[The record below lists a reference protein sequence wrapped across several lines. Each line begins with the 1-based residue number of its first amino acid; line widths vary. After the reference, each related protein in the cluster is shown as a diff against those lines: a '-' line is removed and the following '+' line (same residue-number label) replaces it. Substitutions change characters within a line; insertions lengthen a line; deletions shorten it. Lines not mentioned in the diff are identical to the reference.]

1 LQPIRPIPNGIA
13 AARRLN
19 CWRAHWQTIRHAAKF
34 WQGFGGR
41 GDTISDP
48 ITNLH
53 CAPNGN
59 IVNGQYAP
67 GADGFNL
74 ADVSSVSALNAL
86 PAGVKRLV
94 WLKHRLGRH
103 RVL

>member
-1 LQPIRPIPNGIA
+1 LL
-13 AARRLN
+13 ARALADDSSCRQILAGV
-19 CWRAHWQTIRHAAKF
+19 W
-34 WQGFGGR
+34 GR

-48 ITNLH
+48 ISNLH

-94 WLKHRLGRH
+94 WLKRRLGRH
-103 RVL
+103 RVH